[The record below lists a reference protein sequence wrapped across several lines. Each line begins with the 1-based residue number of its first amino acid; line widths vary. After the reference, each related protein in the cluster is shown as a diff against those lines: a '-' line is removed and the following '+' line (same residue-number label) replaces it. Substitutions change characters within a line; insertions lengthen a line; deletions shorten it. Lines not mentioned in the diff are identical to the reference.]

1 MSGKKYPYGLSF
13 DVSGHLHVTSVCS
26 VVNVFTP
33 EGQYIRQY
41 GQYHLSS
48 PFGIAIDSTGNS
60 VVVNNIGNSL
70 SIFDPHGNYI
80 HSIGGFNHPIGVA
93 VASNGSVWIAD
104 KDNNRLVK
112 Y

>member
-1 MSGKKYPYGLSF
+1 MDY
-13 DVSGHLHVTSVCS
+13 LHVTCYVSSIPLVA
-26 VVNVFTP
+26 VFTP

-41 GQYHLSS
+41 GQSHLNR
-48 PFGIAIDSTGNS
+48 PRGIAIDSTGNS
-60 VVVNNIGNSL
+60 LVVNYSSSSL

-80 HSIGGFNHPIGVA
+80 HSIGGFNGPVGVT
-93 VASNGSVWIAD
+93 VASNGSVWVAD